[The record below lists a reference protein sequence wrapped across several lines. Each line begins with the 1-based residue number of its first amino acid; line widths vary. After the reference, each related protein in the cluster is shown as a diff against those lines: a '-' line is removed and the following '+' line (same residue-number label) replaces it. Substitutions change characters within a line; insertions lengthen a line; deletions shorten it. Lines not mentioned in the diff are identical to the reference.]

1 MRRDPLLQP
10 VTVTLFRD
18 EGRYRDDCAVI
29 INGRSWVI
37 RRGVQVKL
45 PRYVALA
52 LQHAENQ
59 RRYAQRLCEQY
70 RG

>member
-1 MRRDPLLQP
+1 MNLANKLTMLRVVMIPAFVIVLYAD
-10 VTVTLFRD
+10 F
-18 EGRYRDDCAVI
+18 EGC
-29 INGRSWVI
+29 
-37 RRGVQVKL
+37 
-45 PRYVALA
+45 RYVALA